1 MKYTYV
7 LILPLTIFFSAC
19 QSWYH
24 PKNDTD
30 PVCREL
36 NRKIVL
42 GGATADPR
50 QADIQN
56 AEKARLMQSYSERG
70 C

>member
-1 MKYTYV
+1 MKHIRFI
-7 LILPLTIFFSAC
+7 ILPLIIFLTAC

-36 NRKIVL
+36 NNRIVL
-42 GGATADPR
+42 SGATTDPR
-50 QADIQN
+50 KADIQN